1 MTTASRST
9 IRSGRRGVDRPCKKG
24 IKRFFADAGLC
35 PRLTPSSHCLFV
47 RSPVVG
53 SIPTATRPSLKD
65 ACWPFY
71 DAIIEQI
78 EVKAILCMGGD
89 AYEAVRRRFRVTK
102 QVDELPDGWY
112 PPRSALSGCNRERDA
127 HLQAHPPEPRT
138 LAVRTEQPGT
148 ARAPRAGTPS
158 LTPKTPT

>member
-1 MTTASRST
+1 MLGTTTASRST
-9 IRSGRRGVDRPCKKG
+9 IRSGRRGVHRPCKKG

-35 PRLTPSSHCLFV
+35 PRLTPSSHCFFV

-53 SIPTATRPSLKD
+53 SIPTATRPRLKD

-71 DAIIEQI
+71 DAIIEQL

-112 PPRSALSGCNRERDA
+112 PPRM
-127 HLQAHPPEPRT
+127 H
-138 LAVRTEQPGT
+138 
-148 ARAPRAGTPS
+148 
-158 LTPKTPT
+158 